1 MYDWANSSFA
11 TTVLAAFFPVFF
23 KTFWNHGVEPT
34 VSTARLGLATGV
46 GGLAVALLSPMLGA
60 MADAGRAKKKFLAF
74 FLVIGTLSTASF
86 YCVPMG
92 AWKWAFVLI
101 VFAELGFSCGNLFYD
116 SLLVNV
122 ARKSEMDMVSSMGY
136 AVGYAG
142 GGLLFALNVL
152 MTWKPAW
159 FGLAGMADAVRTSF
173 VTVAVWWFIFALPI
187 MLFVR
192 EGAKATGS
200 LSADYQRRISA
211 VKSNRR

>member
-34 VSTARLGLATGV
+34 VSTARLGLATGI
-46 GGLAVALLSPMLGA
+46 GGLAVALLSPILGA
-60 MADAGRAKKKFLAF
+60 MADAGRAKKKFLAVF
-74 FLVIGTLSTASF
+74 MMLGVLSTASF
-86 YCVPMG
+86 YLVPMG
-92 AWKWAFVLI
+92 AWQWAFALI
-101 VFAELGFSCGNLFYD
+101 VLAELGFSCGNLFYD

-122 ARKSEMDMVSSMGY
+122 AQKSEMDMVSSMGY

-159 FGLAGMADAVRTSF
+159 FGLANAADAVRTSF
-173 VTVAVWWFIFALPI
+173 L
-187 MLFVR
+187 
-192 EGAKATGS
+192 
-200 LSADYQRRISA
+200 
-211 VKSNRR
+211 